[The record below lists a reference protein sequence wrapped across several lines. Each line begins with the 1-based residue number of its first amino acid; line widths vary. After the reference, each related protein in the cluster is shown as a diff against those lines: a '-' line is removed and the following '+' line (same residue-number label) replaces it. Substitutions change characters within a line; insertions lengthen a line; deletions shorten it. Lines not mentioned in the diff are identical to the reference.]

1 MNKYKKKTIIF
12 GVITGGCFLVT
23 AGSFFN
29 IMISEVG
36 EKISDATFNSLF
48 LSLLF
53 GIIFSIVTLASLPKT
68 MKENKKT
75 KEIEKQR
82 EMQLKYTNQM
92 PLYSGNLE
100 HRSGLPVASGINCKL
115 TVFNDRI
122 DIMCSGGTFNIP
134 KERVLAF
141 DSLDEKQLEYVSKQ
155 SISKALAGGMLLG
168 GVGAILGG
176 MPKVSAREY
185 KTPYLAII
193 YKAKDQEINSIVLGP
208 CYDNIQRKV
217 FGFYRSAVNDKIE
230 L

>member
-12 GVITGGCFLVT
+12 ASITG
-23 AGSFFN
+23 ASFFVT
-29 IMISEVG
+29 IIT
-36 EKISDATFNSLF
+36 AFNSMLNVANGVSDSEMFTLF
-48 LSLLF
+48 LSLLI
-53 GIIFSIVTLASLPKT
+53 GIVFLISTVVSLPYAI
-68 MKENKKT
+68 KESKKT
-75 KEIEKQR
+75 REVEKQR
-82 EMQLKYTNQM
+82 EMQLKYTNQI
-92 PLYSGNLE
+92 PLYSGSLE
-100 HRSGLPVASGINCKL
+100 HRSGLPVAPGINCKL